1 MPITFRFCP
10 REIPLL
16 AVGTKSDLRGRQ
28 NPPQEVTDIL
38 NIIRQQFNVSTLRTS
53 NTLVKSGSGLIL
65 DRVQT

>member
-38 NIIRQQFNVSTLRTS
+38 NIIRQQFNVSNKTS
-53 NTLVKSGSGLIL
+53 KYVS
-65 DRVQT
+65 